1 MDEIARL
8 LAEST
13 GLQLHPVCQ
22 GQPGGGAGWDAILEV
37 PGGTTFLVEFKAGAG
52 VEAVGAALRQ
62 IEALGPPESREVP
75 LLVVPFMGEVGKSL
89 CERAGVAW
97 LDLSGNARITTPG
110 LRVVIEGRPNRHAR
124 RGRPSD
130 PFAPQASR
138 ISRTLLLD
146 PEAEWAQSA
155 LVRQTGV
162 DKGFVS
168 RILKRLEASGFVDR
182 AGGTVR
188 VPRPAELLA
197 AWRAAYDFSR
207 HEIVPAVVAARS
219 GPELLRRVSEA
230 LGSIRVRHAA
240 TGLAAAWAHAPF
252 ATYRSAAVY
261 VERRPDAA
269 ALAKLGARE
278 TPAGANLRL
287 VVPNDE
293 GVFSGAGVVDGVP
306 CVSPLQAYLDL
317 KGAPERA
324 EEAAEELRRVHLPW
338 ADA

>member
-8 LAEST
+8 LVEST
-13 GLQLHPVCQ
+13 GQQLRPLCH
-22 GQPGGGAGWDAILEV
+22 GQPGGAAGWDAVLQV
-37 PGGTTFLVEFKAGAG
+37 PGGATFLVEFKAGAG
-52 VEAVGAALRQ
+52 VEAIGAALRQ
-62 IEALGPPESREVP
+62 IEACASSETGKVP
-75 LLVVPFMGEVGKSL
+75 LLVVPFMGEVGKQL

-97 LDLSGNARITTPG
+97 LDLAGNARITTPG
-110 LRVVIEGRPNRHAR
+110 LRIVIEGRPNRHPR

-130 PFAPQASR
+130 PFAPRASR

-168 RILKRLEASGFVDR
+168 RILKRLETSGFVER
-182 AGGTVR
+182 ESGAVR
-188 VPRPAELLA
+188 VARPVELLE
-197 AWRAAYDFSR
+197 AWRGAYDFSR

-219 GPELLRRVSEA
+219 GPELLRRVSDELGA
-230 LGSIRVRHAA
+230 LGVRHAA

-252 ATYRSAAVY
+252 AAYGSTAVY

-269 ALAKLGARE
+269 ALTRLRARE
-278 TPAGANLRL
+278 TPTGANLRL

-293 GVFSGAGVVDGVP
+293 DVFSGATLVDGVP

-324 EEAAEELRRVHLPW
+324 EEAAEQLRRVHLPW